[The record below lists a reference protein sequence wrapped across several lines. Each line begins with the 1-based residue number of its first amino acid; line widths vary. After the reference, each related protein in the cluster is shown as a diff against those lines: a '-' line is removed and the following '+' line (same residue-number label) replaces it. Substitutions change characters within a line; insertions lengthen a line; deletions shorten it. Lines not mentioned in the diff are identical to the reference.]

1 MFSKNKTACS
11 KLSLDPKEKTNNM
24 VIGSDK
30 TKIPTAEI
38 LCSIEEIPA
47 RGKVILSKFRYLGA
61 FISSKGY
68 YIRKYN
74 LSTPCNPFPLS

>member
-1 MFSKNKTACS
+1 MMFSKNKTACS

-61 FISSKGY
+61 FISSKELLY
-68 YIRKYN
+68 
-74 LSTPCNPFPLS
+74 